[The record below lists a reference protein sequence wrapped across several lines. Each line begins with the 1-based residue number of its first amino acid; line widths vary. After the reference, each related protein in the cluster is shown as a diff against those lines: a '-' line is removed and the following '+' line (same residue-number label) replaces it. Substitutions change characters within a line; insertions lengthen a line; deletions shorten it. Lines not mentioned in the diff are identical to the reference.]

1 MCNKHTLKCAEAT
14 LLCVRLTARLLS
26 VRSRKR
32 LTSQSKCKKKR
43 GRDTKKKIQ
52 RQKGTEG
59 KGIIRKGQG
68 QKRNSLREQE
78 QCVPIKQATIILFQ
92 FY

>member
-1 MCNKHTLKCAEAT
+1 MCKVQLTHTKINAEAT
-14 LLCVRLTARLLS
+14 LLCVRLMTRLLS
-26 VRSRKR
+26 VRGRKR
-32 LTSQSKCKKKR
+32 LTSQSKCKKEKR
-43 GRDTKKKIQ
+43 ERYRNKKVQ
-52 RQKGTEG
+52 RG

-78 QCVPIKQATIILFQ
+78 QRVPIKQATIILFQ